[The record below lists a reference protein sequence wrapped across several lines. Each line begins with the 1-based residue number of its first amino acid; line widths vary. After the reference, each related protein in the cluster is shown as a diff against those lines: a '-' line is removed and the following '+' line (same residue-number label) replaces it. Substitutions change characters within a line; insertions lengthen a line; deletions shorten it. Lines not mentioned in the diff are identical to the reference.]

1 MKNFWRLD
9 CGSQTLLLGGGH
21 DLAQVFYWGARLPDI
36 EQPETIWQATR
47 LDYSGGVL
55 DGMPPLSICPEVSK
69 TFAGHPGLRIRAIT
83 GARIEPTFVLT
94 SAQHSTDALTLEYSD
109 IEHGLTYQANFLAQ
123 SSADIIEITA
133 SLTSKQD
140 ILVDWFAAP
149 VLPAPQTA
157 TQMIDF
163 SGHWCREFHKQET
176 AWSVGAR
183 LRNNQ
188 TGRTGHEH
196 FPALIVPETGCTN
209 THGSVYAWH
218 YGWSG
223 GHSMIAEELPDGRRQ
238 VQFGHAFDAH
248 PKPTRQVETAPL
260 FVSFSENGLNALSV
274 NFQRHLRDNIVTWTN
289 ESLPRP
295 VHYNCWE
302 AIYFD
307 HSIEALSEIV
317 EQAAEIGAERFVL
330 DDGWFGTRDD
340 DTQSLGDWDIDP
352 RKYPNGLAPLIAKVN
367 EQGMSFGIWF
377 EPEMINP
384 NSDLYRRHPEW
395 VLGPLDQLQGRGQLV
410 LDMANADVRDYL
422 FSKIS
427 AILSDHNVSYIKW
440 DHNRVLPHVDAAQ
453 THGTYN
459 LLARLRD
466 AHPDVEIESCSSGG
480 GRIDF
485 GIMRYTQRVW
495 LSDSNDAA
503 ERLRMQ
509 HEASHFLPLAVT
521 GSHLGPRECHTSGRI
536 HDIGFRAWVAAQR
549 HMGFEM
555 DPRELTDVERAKLRN
570 VTQWWK
576 DNRDWRHT
584 ADIKRLSAA
593 DPAIIAEIQ
602 VSSQQ
607 DRFVAFIG
615 NAETSAWSCPASVQ
629 LTGLKHDTLYSVTL
643 VNRDEK
649 TAASRGISGFDA
661 GTLKLSGRFL
671 MSHGVDLP
679 SQFPDRMWVLE
690 GVAE

>member
-1 MKNFWRLD
+1 MQFWRLD
-9 CGSQTLLLGGGH
+9 CGSQTLFLGGGT
-21 DLAQVFYWGARLPDI
+21 DLAEVFYWGARLPNAEDP
-36 EQPETIWQATR
+36 QTIWAATR

-55 DGMPPLSICPEVSK
+55 DGVPSLSICPEISK
-69 TFAGHPGLRIRAIT
+69 TFAGHPGMRIRATT
-83 GARIEPTFVLT
+83 GDRIEPRFVFMNAEQ
-94 SAQHSTDALTLEYSD
+94 SPDALILDYKD
-109 IEHGLTYQANFLAQ
+109 KAHGLSYQARFLVHTE
-123 SSADIIEITA
+123 SDVIEIAA
-133 SLTSKQD
+133 SLSSKNA

-149 VLPAPQTA
+149 VLPAPQNAKT
-157 TQMIDF
+157 MIDF
-163 SGHWCREFHKQET
+163 SGHWCREFHKQE
-176 AWSVGAR
+176 ADWSVGAR

-196 FPALIVPETGCTN
+196 FPALIVPEAGCDDI
-209 THGSVYAWH
+209 HGSAYAWH

-248 PKPTRQVETAPL
+248 PKPTRHVETAPL
-260 FVSFSENGLNALSV
+260 FVSFSENGLNGLSV
-274 NFQRHLRDNIVTWTN
+274 NYQRHLRDKIVTWTDG
-289 ESLPRP
+289 SLPRP

-307 HSIEALSEIV
+307 HSPDTLAEIIEH
-317 EQAAEIGAERFVL
+317 AADIGAERFVL

-352 RKYPNGLAPLIAKVN
+352 RKYPNGLTPLIAKVN
-367 EQGMSFGIWF
+367 EHGMSFGIWF

-384 NSDLYRRHPEW
+384 DSDLYRRHPEW
-395 VLGPLDQLQGRGQLV
+395 VLGPLDQLLGRGQLV

-422 FSKIS
+422 FGKIS
-427 AILSDHNVSYIKW
+427 TVLSNHNVSYIKW

-453 THGTYN
+453 THGTYS
-459 LLARLRD
+459 LLERLRD
-466 AHPDVEIESCSSGG
+466 AHPNVEIESCSSGG

-485 GIMRYTQRVW
+485 GIMNYTQRVW

-509 HEASHFLPLAVT
+509 HEASHFLPSVVT
-521 GSHLGPRECHTSGRI
+521 GSHVGPRECHTSGRI

-555 DPRELTDVERAKLRN
+555 DPRELTDAERAKLKQ

-576 DNRDWRHT
+576 DNRDWRQT
-584 ADIKRLSAA
+584 ADIKRLAPA
-593 DPAIIAEIQ
+593 DPSIIAEIQ
-602 VSSQQ
+602 VAHQQ

-615 NAETSAWSCPASVQ
+615 SAQTSAWSCPTPVK
-629 LTGLKHDTLYSVTL
+629 LTGLNPGAMYEVTL

-649 TAASRGISGFDA
+649 TAASRGTNALDI
-661 GTLKLSGRFL
+661 GTLRLSGGFL
-671 MSHGVDLP
+671 MAHGVDLP
-679 SQFPDRMWVLE
+679 NHFPDRMWVLE
-690 GVAE
+690 GVAA